1 LKLSPASAVSFDGF
15 GGVESRA
22 PIRAAVQD
30 TSIGINGSSATV
42 RCPGADD
49 VDVLNPMS
57 ASLLLHGMKSNIE
70 AVAAPQRE

>member
-1 LKLSPASAVSFDGF
+1 MVWFDGF

-22 PIRAAVQD
+22 PIHAAVQD
-30 TSIGINGSSATV
+30 TSNGINGINGSSATV

-57 ASLLLHGMKSNIE
+57 ASLLLYGMKSNIE
-70 AVAAPQRE
+70 AVAPPKRE